1 MVTIREIA
9 QKTGYSTSTIS
20 RVLNHHPYVSAEKKA
35 KILQVMA
42 DLDYRPNQLAQNL
55 SRGASHN
62 IGVIIPYANNPF
74 FEKMTNGIMARA
86 FEFGYKV
93 TLLPTNYNK
102 QVELTYLEEFS
113 AKAYDGLII
122 TSKANPL
129 KTILTYEKY
138 GPLIFCEYVPE
149 PKIPCAYLD
158 RAAALTQAF
167 RYFRDHHCQQIGITV
182 GRNEQISPS
191 TELTLKI
198 AQQELPDFKIANVR
212 RNCTT
217 EQDGQQAAQYFQQ
230 QPQID
235 GILTNGDEIAA
246 GIIAGY
252 HHQKRPLIVSQDNLL
267 IGKFLHFSSIDQH
280 PERCGQQAFDLFK
293 QGRQDKIMIPHEF
306 IERG

>member
-20 RVLNHHPYVSAEKKA
+20 RVLNHHPYVSAEKHA

-42 DLDYRPNQLAQNL
+42 ELDYRPNQLAQNL
-55 SRGASHN
+55 SRGESRN
-62 IGVIIPYANNPF
+62 IGVIIPYVNNPF

-102 QVELTYLEEFS
+102 QVELAYLEEFS
-113 AKAYDGLII
+113 SKAYDGLII

-129 KTILTYEKY
+129 KTILNYEKY
-138 GPLIFCEYVPE
+138 GPLIFCEYVPQANV
-149 PKIPCAYLD
+149 PCAYLD
-158 RAAALTQAF
+158 RSAALRQAF
-167 RYFRDHHCQQIGITV
+167 SYFREHHCQQIGITV

-191 TELTLKI
+191 TKLTLKI
-198 AQQELPDFKIANVR
+198 AQQELPDFAMANVV

-217 EQDGQQAAQYFQQ
+217 EQDGQNAAKHFQQ
-230 QPQID
+230 RPQID
-235 GILTNGDEIAA
+235 GILANGDEIAA

-252 HHQKRPLIVSQDNLL
+252 PQNQCPLIVSQDNLL

-280 PERCGQQAFDLFK
+280 PEQCGQQAFDLFK
-293 QGRQDKIMIPHEF
+293 QGRRDKVMIPHEF
-306 IERG
+306 IERI